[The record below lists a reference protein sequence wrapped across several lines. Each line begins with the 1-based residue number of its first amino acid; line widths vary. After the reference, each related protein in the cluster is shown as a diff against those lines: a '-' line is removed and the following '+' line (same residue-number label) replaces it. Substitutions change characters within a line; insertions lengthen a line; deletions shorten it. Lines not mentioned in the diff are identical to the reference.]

1 MPNDVPVY
9 NTLTSVETR
18 LVQVMRR
25 FMDTGLDD
33 GEPIG
38 GEPVYARIEIPLMRF
53 IDLLWKTDP
62 YAVALHHR
70 LDYDVS
76 IFELQFLYVI
86 TENRVG
92 NVDIVGELLGW
103 WFPATLIPD
112 ARAALNTVTK
122 ILNEEKIPLTS
133 SARLRE
139 HILSVSSNRVRSGH
153 RFVLGPDPANLSKI
167 TNDNKTIH

>member
-9 NTLTSVETR
+9 NTLTSTETR

-25 FMDTGLDD
+25 FMDNGLDD

-38 GEPVYARIEIPLMRF
+38 GEPVYARIEVPLMRF

-76 IFELQFLYVI
+76 VFELQLLYVI
-86 TENRVG
+86 AEKRAG
-92 NVDIVGELLGW
+92 NMDTVDELLGW
-103 WFPATLIPD
+103 WFPASLIPE
-112 ARAALNTVTK
+112 ARAALNTVTR
-122 ILNEEKIPLTS
+122 ILDEERIPLTS
-133 SARLRE
+133 STRLRE
-139 HILSVSSNRVRSGH
+139 HILSVSAGRVKSGH
-153 RFVLGPDPANLSKI
+153 RFVLGPDPANLSTL
-167 TNDNKTIH
+167 TNENKTIH